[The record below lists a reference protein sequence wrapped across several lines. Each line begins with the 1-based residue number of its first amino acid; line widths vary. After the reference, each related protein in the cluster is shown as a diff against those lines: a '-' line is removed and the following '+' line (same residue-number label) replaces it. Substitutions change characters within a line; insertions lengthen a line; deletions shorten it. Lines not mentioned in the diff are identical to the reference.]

1 MAANNFIA
9 IAGDVSTN
17 RKNSLRSNTV
27 TVMFGFGGHRGA
39 PASSVKQ
46 RHLAEKVIDAER
58 NVPGGF
64 GHPRL
69 VVLGFAHDREL
80 RLRTVRS

>member
-27 TVMFGFGGHRGA
+27 TVMLASAVTGA
-39 PASSVKQ
+39 LRRVPSSRDISPKRSSTPSGTFQ
-46 RHLAEKVIDAER
+46 EGSDILAW
-58 NVPGGF
+58 
-64 GHPRL
+64 
-69 VVLGFAHDREL
+69 
-80 RLRTVRS
+80 

>member
-1 MAANNFIA
+1 MSQPTEEFIA
-9 IAGDVSTN
+9 FEHRDGHV
-17 RKNSLRSNTV
+17 
-27 TVMFGFGGHRGA
+27 GFGGHRGA

-58 NVPGGF
+58 NVPGGLDILA
-64 GHPRL
+64 GSSRIRARP
-69 VVLGFAHDREL
+69 REL